1 MMETTRTSE
10 TSVDIDLTTR
20 QYIPEDSGLKVWKIF
35 MGQRQIGVWNKPF
48 DFSSVTLLYKP
59 MRPFI
64 SRFTAVVSY
73 DICDSV
79 MSGKT

>member
-1 MMETTRTSE
+1 
-10 TSVDIDLTTR
+10 
-20 QYIPEDSGLKVWKIF
+20 
-35 MGQRQIGVWNKPF
+35 MGPRQIGVWNKPF

-64 SRFTAVVSY
+64 SRFMAVVSY

-79 MSGKT
+79 MSGNLNDRCQHIHRRI